1 MPGSGGKDGRVG
13 AAPTIEVEGSF
24 RRALELLET
33 SDKNLF
39 ITGKAG
45 TGKSTLLQHF
55 RSTTEKSVALLAPT
69 GVAALNIK
77 GQTIHSF
84 FGFRPDITTDS
95 VRRLS
100 PRKAEMYRNTDM
112 IIIDEISMVRAD
124 LLDCIDAFLRYNGRN
139 PRLPFG
145 GVRMVF
151 IGDLYQLPPVVTYGE
166 RKMFRQHY
174 RSEHFFDANAF
185 RDFPAE
191 FVELD
196 KHYRHSDARFIEIL
210 NSVRNNTAGPEE
222 MGSLNERFDP
232 SFVPGRS
239 EGYITLVPTNRLAD
253 ELNGAELAK
262 VRGRQYLY
270 EARLEGDFSKGST
283 PADEE
288 LAVKIGAQV
297 MLLNNDKAERWVNGS
312 VGEIISVG
320 KDGDGTDPIG
330 VRLLD
335 GSEVE
340 VERHT
345 WEMFRMSYDPAS
357 RRLVPEVVGRFV
369 QYPMMLAW
377 AVTIHKSQGKTF
389 DKVIIDT
396 GPGIFAAGQLYVAL
410 SRCRTIGGIV
420 LRKRL
425 ERKHI
430 FTDFRVIRFLTRY
443 QYRKSE
449 ERIPLEE
456 KVRMIKDAIRRR
468 GSIEIVYL
476 KANDEKSRRM
486 VTPSRIGIFEYL
498 GREYLGV
505 EGFDSRHGEYRNF
518 RVDRILEMRMA
529 DSESA

>member
-1 MPGSGGKDGRVG
+1 MHGSERSDIR
-13 AAPTIEVEGSF
+13 AICASTIKVEGSF
-24 RRALELLET
+24 ARALELLET

-55 RSTTEKSVALLAPT
+55 SSTTKKRVVLLAPT

-84 FGFRPDITTDS
+84 FGFKPDITVDT
-95 VRRLS
+95 VRRL
-100 PRKAEMYRNTDM
+100 PARKAEMYRNTDM

-124 LLDCIDAFLRYNGRN
+124 LLDCIDAFLRHNGRDS
-139 PRLPFG
+139 RLPFG
-145 GVRMVF
+145 GMRMVF

-196 KHYRHSDARFIEIL
+196 KHYRHSDARFIGLL
-210 NSVRNNTAGPEE
+210 NAVRNNTAGADE
-222 MGSLNERFDP
+222 MELLNERFNP
-232 SFVPGRS
+232 HFVPGSS
-239 EGYITLVPTNRLAD
+239 EGYVTLVPTNRLAD
-253 ELNGAELAK
+253 VLNGAELEK
-262 VRGRQYLY
+262 VKGRQYLY
-270 EARLEGDFSKGST
+270 EAWLEGDFKDGSM
-283 PADEE
+283 PAERE
-288 LAVKIGAQV
+288 LRVKIGAQV

-312 VGEIISVG
+312 IGEITSIG
-320 KDGDGTDPIG
+320 RGEDGTDLIG

-335 GSEVE
+335 GSEVS
-340 VERHT
+340 VGRHT
-345 WEMFRMSYDPAS
+345 WELFKMSYDSES
-357 RRLVPEVVGRFV
+357 RRLVPAVVGRFS

-389 DKVIIDT
+389 DKVIIDI
-396 GPGIFAAGQLYVAL
+396 GSGIFATGQLYVAL
-410 SRCRTIGGIV
+410 SRCRTLDGIV

-425 ERKHI
+425 EKKHI
-430 FTDFRVIRFLTRY
+430 FTDFRVIKFLTRY
-443 QYRKSE
+443 QYKKSE

-456 KVRMIKDAIRRR
+456 KVRMIEDVIKRK

-476 KANDEKSRRM
+476 KANDEKSRRV
-486 VTPSRIGIFEYL
+486 VTPSRMGNFEYL

-505 EGFDSRHGEYRNF
+505 ECFDSRRKEYRNF
-518 RVDRILEMRMA
+518 RVDRILEMKTA
-529 DSESA
+529 DSG